1 MANSNN
7 EHGYIH
13 FSQYFQSP
21 LGNSKAEAGT
31 VIRWG
36 QLFGWF
42 AVFTAGSG
50 VVAMAWGAIT
60 GQAAKVHDLA
70 SATSPVVLLSNFG
83 ASANAAARQFNN
95 AVITPTNQAIQS
107 GQFTPIPTSPSDPSQ
122 ITAPP
127 TNAPR

>member
-21 LGNSKAEAGT
+21 VGNSKSEAGT

-36 QLFGWF
+36 QLFGCF
-42 AVFTAGSG
+42 AVIAAGSG
-50 VVAMAWGAIT
+50 VVAMGWGAIT
-60 GQAAKVHDLA
+60 GQGIKANGLHDA
-70 SATSPVVLLSNFG
+70 VNPVVWFSNVG
-83 ASANAAARQFNN
+83 AAANGGVKYLN
-95 AVITPTNQAIQS
+95 GAVIDPTNKAIQS